1 MSESDME
8 WGKGVLSG
16 SSRGRKHKRS
26 MTWWPKVRSG
36 EIAPLSTEP
45 RVDISPGG
53 LHLWWT
59 RWPWCG
65 VLDSLRGSHAGPCPI
80 GHILEH
86 SSIKAGGMLPTC
98 GQWKPFCGA
107 WLSNLS
113 VDSFGMKCSTVLLSL
128 FHTSCPPH
136 RGDIFKTF
144 LKFCFSSL
152 GVCFEVN
159 LVYLPAGKS
168 LHYWEWTHSP
178 RSYISFSS
186 NH

>member
-1 MSESDME
+1 MCLCWFMLCGKKEFKAAQKEAYSSEDKSWTKNKQEREREESMSESDME

-16 SSRGRKHKRS
+16 SSCGHKHKRS
-26 MTWWPKVRSG
+26 MIRWPKVRSE

-45 RVDISPGG
+45 KVDISPGG

-65 VLDSLRGSHAGPCPI
+65 VLDSLRCSHAGPCPR

-86 SSIKAGGMLPTC
+86 SSMKAGGVLPKY

-128 FHTSCPPH
+128 FHTSCLPH
-136 RGDIFKTF
+136 R
-144 LKFCFSSL
+144 SL
-152 GVCFEVN
+152 RHF
-159 LVYLPAGKS
+159 
-168 LHYWEWTHSP
+168 
-178 RSYISFSS
+178 
-186 NH
+186 